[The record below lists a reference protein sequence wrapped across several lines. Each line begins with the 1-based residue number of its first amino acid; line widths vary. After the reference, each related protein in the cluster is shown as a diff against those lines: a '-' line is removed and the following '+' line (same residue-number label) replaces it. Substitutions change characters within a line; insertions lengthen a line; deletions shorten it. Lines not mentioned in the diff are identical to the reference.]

1 MPKVLQEINKLDS
14 IFKIVIAAQK
24 DWDEAHLI
32 ILGNDLDN
40 EKIYLMPAAED
51 MNELTTNNKLVA
63 EICKKHTLNYS
74 SRLQIT
80 LWNKTTGV

>member
-1 MPKVLQEINKLDS
+1 
-14 IFKIVIAAQK
+14 
-24 DWDEAHLI
+24 
-32 ILGNDLDN
+32 
-40 EKIYLMPAAED
+40 MPAAED

-63 EICKKHTLNYS
+63 EICKNHTLNYS